1 VKIFLNLIVVNSRKI
16 TLGVIVLLAGVSNM
30 PLYAVQGAL
39 LTGHTLENW
48 PLQFWLAEW
57 AFWGLRSLIEVGVI
71 YYMLVTETEN
81 KRHARTLVIFESL
94 AILLILLTL
103 GSATIALD
111 NKGQLMVESLGQEWS
126 GIVKFGIV
134 GYLPIIIGGAA
145 VAYKIQPDIAQ
156 VESNQDIEAI
166 EQSIIL
172 VEQERDELK
181 QQLIRLEQNLASEKK
196 IVKAILAEQRQLAM
210 MVVQAVDYLKTMI
223 PFKKVAIMTIL
234 WNSHRPSNKDIM
246 ALLGVSMP
254 TVIKGV
260 QAGENIL
267 PHVKEYLEDE

>member
-1 VKIFLNLIVVNSRKI
+1 MRLLLKTVIANSRKV
-16 TLGVIVLLAGVSNM
+16 TLGAIILLAGISNM

-39 LTGHTLENW
+39 LTGHTLESW
-48 PLQFWLAEW
+48 PLEFWLTEW
-57 AFWGLRSLIEVGVI
+57 TFWGFRSLIEVGVI

-81 KRHARTLVIFESL
+81 KRHARTLYVFEAL

-111 NKGQLMVESLGQEWS
+111 AKELLMVDSLGYTWS
-126 GIVKFGIV
+126 LVVKFGIV

-145 VAYKIQPDIAQ
+145 VAYKIQPDIIQ
-156 VESNQDIEAI
+156 LESGQNIEVV

-181 QQLIRLEQNLASEKK
+181 ERVKELEYQFTSQKK
-196 IVKAILAEQRQLAM
+196 EVQGVIKEQRQLALQ
-210 MVVQAVDYLKTMI
+210 VIQAVDYLKVMT

-234 WNSHRPSNKDIM
+234 WNSHRPENKQIM

-260 QAGENIL
+260 QAGETIL
-267 PHVKEYLEDE
+267 PHVKEYLSEE